1 MTRGRVCCKERKW
14 GFRLICAFAE
24 LNLGFVMC
32 LESWVETPSME
43 EEEEGE
49 GEEEEEGEEEMS
61 SHILSSLRT
70 LFSSLPTPLGV
81 TVSRQQG
88 SLSLGN

>member
-1 MTRGRVCCKERKW
+1 MYDERKGLPRGRVCRKERKW
-14 GFRLICAFAE
+14 GFRLIRAFAE

-43 EEEEGE
+43 E
-49 GEEEEEGEEEMS
+49 EEEMS

>member
-1 MTRGRVCCKERKW
+1 MYDERKGLPRGRVCRKERKW
-14 GFRLICAFAE
+14 GFRLIRAFAE

-43 EEEEGE
+43 EEEE
-49 GEEEEEGEEEMS
+49 EEEMS

>member
-1 MTRGRVCCKERKW
+1 
-14 GFRLICAFAE
+14 
-24 LNLGFVMC
+24 
-32 LESWVETPSME
+32 ME

>member
-1 MTRGRVCCKERKW
+1 MTRGRVCHKEHKW
-14 GFRLICAFAE
+14 GFRLMCAFAE
-24 LNLGFVMC
+24 LNLEFVMC
-32 LESWVETPSME
+32 LESWVETPSVEEE
-43 EEEEGE
+43 EEEEGDE
-49 GEEEEEGEEEMS
+49 KEEEEEMS

-88 SLSLGN
+88 PLSLGN